1 MTEKRTVEIL
11 EKILALIDM
20 KLELFKETDTS
31 KLSQLHFG
39 MYCGFND
46 SRGYVQHELNRLNCK
61 IEALNEETN
70 N

>member
-20 KLELFKETDTS
+20 KMELLKETDTS

-46 SRGYVQHELNRLNCK
+46 SRQYVQHELNK
-61 IEALNEETN
+61 INALIELKKNVEF
-70 N
+70 